1 MNYFLIAN
9 NTSIT
14 NKTIENLPIEE
25 EDLVIL
31 YNKQMPLKWEKI
43 KKHKNK
49 WLFLRKNKN
58 GYSFEKT
65 LSNNKNKYKNIILT
79 GFLVEVDELEK
90 YKNKYKL
97 TNLSGYSYKNDVEK
111 LNIFG
116 KDKIPQSGLISYIYI
131 INKLKFDKIYLVG
144 FTNTYKSVLWCKHSK
159 VIEQNFYKNEIKNGF
174 LIKIDE

>member
-65 LSNNKNKYKNIILT
+65 LSNNKN
-79 GFLVEVDELEK
+79 
-90 YKNKYKL
+90 
-97 TNLSGYSYKNDVEK
+97 
-111 LNIFG
+111 
-116 KDKIPQSGLISYIYI
+116 
-131 INKLKFDKIYLVG
+131 
-144 FTNTYKSVLWCKHSK
+144 
-159 VIEQNFYKNEIKNGF
+159 EIKNGF